1 MITQQAKVVRCDD
14 KTVWLEA
21 ERQTTCSGCQ
31 LKQGC
36 GTGLLENHVGKRF
49 SRISVENNNEFSI
62 GQEVKL
68 AIPEERLLQG
78 ALLMYIL
85 PLLLLFVFSAI
96 AQALALN
103 EIIEII
109 AGISGLLLGFY
120 WVRVKLKN
128 KKDGFNARIIED

>member
-1 MITQQAKVVRCDD
+1 MITQQAKVVDCDD

-21 ERQTTCSGCQ
+21 ERQSTCSGCK

-49 SRISVENNNEFSI
+49 SQISVEKNNEFSI

-85 PLLLLFVFSAI
+85 PLLLLFVFSAL
-96 AQALALN
+96 AQALGLN
-103 EIIEII
+103 EVIEII
-109 AGISGLLLGFY
+109 AGIAGLLLGFY